1 MKIETDIS
9 KNFFAC
15 FDEARGFAV
24 NKKKILKTKNAKVF
38 TYMQGKCVRVAIL
51 LLISVLF
58 IFLSKINCT
67 LIVFSCLATFIA
79 TIYFI
84 QALLN
89 LWIIYQVRKKEH
101 FTNVVKI
108 DKNGITDESYYGI
121 KMVFSWDKISALVVG
136 KHTVTVLTDSPI
148 YFYFNISEKD
158 EVLKAIDKYEEK
170 DKLVD

>member
-1 MKIETDIS
+1 M
-9 KNFFAC
+9 
-15 FDEARGFAV
+15 
-24 NKKKILKTKNAKVF
+24 
-38 TYMQGKCVRVAIL
+38 
-51 LLISVLF
+51 
-58 IFLSKINCT
+58 
-67 LIVFSCLATFIA
+67 
-79 TIYFI
+79 
-84 QALLN
+84 
-89 LWIIYQVRKKEH
+89 WIIYQVRKKEH